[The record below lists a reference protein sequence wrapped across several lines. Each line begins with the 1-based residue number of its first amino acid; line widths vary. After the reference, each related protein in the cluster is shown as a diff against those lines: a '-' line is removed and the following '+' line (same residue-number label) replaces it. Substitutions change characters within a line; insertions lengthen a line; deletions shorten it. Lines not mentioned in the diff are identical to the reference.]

1 LRDVEDHKVSDLLQL
16 LREPARIIDTAAI
29 ILGHVVLLLFLFLL
43 LFGVLIIAAGEPCS
57 QFGLLSALL
66 GLLSGLLLL
75 NLNLDESLL
84 DDLFRLWGMQQ
95 SDGWLII
102 ILGGDPHVQKL
113 LHKELVCQGGG
124 LVPWVRGE
132 GAVPEKLVA
141 SVEHDEELSPGII

>member
-1 LRDVEDHKVSDLLQL
+1 MRDVEDHKVSDLLQL

-57 QFGLLSALL
+57 HFGLLRALL

-84 DDLFRLWGMQQ
+84 DDLFCLWGMQQ
-95 SDGWLII
+95 GDGWLII
-102 ILGGDPHVQKL
+102 ILGGDSHVQKL
-113 LHKELVCQGGG
+113 LHEELVGQGGG

-141 SVEHDEELSPGII
+141 SVEHDEELGSRII